1 MKLLWLLLAVLVI
14 ILSTSPVEHV
24 GAQLTIVLTSA
35 QVKDKLAQNCG
46 KMTFSLILKD
56 FKKCFLVCEEV
67 CHEKIF
73 LFGPFC

>member
-14 ILSTSPVEHV
+14 ILSTLPVEHV

-46 KMTFSLILKD
+46 KMTFSLLLKD
-56 FKKCFLVCEEV
+56 FKKCFLICDD
-67 CHEKIF
+67 ISYWSF
-73 LFGPFC
+73 L